1 MAKEH
6 CFKQLL
12 SQLLRSIVD
21 ENTPA
26 MTEVIRLHT
35 FISQLDSLET
45 HNPSYALDALEDW
58 VPRLLRGIE
67 NSPQVTIIHPP
78 AMQLS
83 TNIQSNPFMDLL
95 EDAMATVPSQ
105 PAVPEPRFTVVEVLS
120 HIITEEGRLAFWVLW
135 QGETGYD
142 LEQYQNLHHLRIF
155 MDYEVSLLPTG
166 RPSSAKAKAVHNA
179 YNQYIALRNK
189 EHSMLTEEYDTEEED
204 DIVIITDPEQLPSA
218 FDNFSSDDTMSWG
231 DLLLDEDMFM
241 PSSLDLGGSFG
252 DAGPSHQGEPFDW
265 TKLDL

>member
-6 CFKQLL
+6 CFRQLL
-12 SQLLRSIVD
+12 SQLLRSMVD

-35 FISQLDSLET
+35 FISQLDALET

-83 TNIQSNPFMDLL
+83 TNEQSNPFMDLL
-95 EDAMATVPSQ
+95 EDAIATVPTQ
-105 PAVPEPRFTVVEVLS
+105 PAVTEPRFTVVEVFA

-135 QGETGYD
+135 QGDTAYE
-142 LEQYQNLHHLRIF
+142 LEQYQNLHHLRVF
-155 MDYEVSLLPTG
+155 MDYEVTLLPTG
-166 RPSSAKAKAVHNA
+166 RASSAKAKAAHDV
-179 YNQYIALRNK
+179 YNQYIALRDK

-204 DIVIITDPEQLPSA
+204 DIVIITDPEQFPSP

-231 DLLLDEDMFM
+231 DLLLEDDLFM